1 MKEMK
6 NMAYWKRK
14 NALPGITH
22 ESDKNLPDGRSTSS
36 PFQSA
41 PTKLMGRLKKKVN
54 EELETPAGQ
63 MAVKAATGGML

>member
-1 MKEMK
+1 MKSPVK
-6 NMAYWKRK
+6 NMAYWKAK
-14 NALPGITH
+14 NKT
-22 ESDKNLPDGRSTSS
+22 
-36 PFQSA
+36 A